1 MVACALTVMLSSLL
15 LIYKQAE
22 NRMNHMMKRRYEGI
36 VTQVGRSYTE
46 LFDKSVQLVDLL
58 ANQLDT
64 SFDIRA
70 FHESNSHVESV
81 KESMLPFME
90 SVSRNENI
98 RSLYIYFNPSL
109 TGRPNDIWLNDENF
123 DNDFVRLR
131 QVPVDY
137 FDTYSSDKAWYFK
150 TINSEGGLWIA
161 PHYNAVFNSEE
172 LLFSYNQ
179 AVYKKDLLI
188 AVVGVE
194 LSSKNLEKIAE
205 NFFVNCKCHMW
216 VADSTGRL
224 VYHPLELGYQSI
236 EDYCGYLDLSE
247 MTMGQVA
254 TFSGKSEETIK
265 LVRIEND
272 WIVGTTFFNSMLNK
286 HTEEMKRILTIM
298 IVLSVGLMVG
308 TAFFISRKI
317 SDSLKRLTKEVE
329 LIESGTY
336 EGNIS
341 EEILNQ
347 KSDIGHLALS
357 IFKMVES
364 KKNTYKEV
372 GKQRDE
378 IIQLYEETYAINAD
392 LENTLFQKEQ
402 LYDDLNIMFKKL
414 EDANK
419 KLENRVNE
427 RTEELNEKN
436 RALEGALKENK
447 KNNRNLR
454 KLNKDLEKSIKD
466 LTLAQKRLVESEKM
480 VALGNMVSGIAHEIN
495 TPLGV
500 SLTATSYVLD
510 QIRELEDEM
519 LSLSDEELIE
529 LMGEVEES
537 SQIIYDSLRRS
548 IELMS
553 SFKEIAVNQHSNEKL
568 AFDLLEYTHTVTR
581 SLKHE
586 YTQVVER
593 LDIEIP
599 SGIEVY
605 SYPGAYSQVITNLI
619 LNSIKH
625 GFEGIED
632 GHISIRAIKHKDHI
646 FLTYKDDGVGIKKTH
661 LKKIFEPFF
670 TTSRA
675 NGGTGLGL
683 SVVYNLVNTSLNG
696 EIECLSEAGQGTQFN
711 ISFPV
716 NVEHG
721 EIKE

>member
-1 MVACALTVMLSSLL
+1 MTY
-15 LIYKQAE
+15 IT
-22 NRMNHMMKRRYEGI
+22 KRRYEDI
-36 VTQVGRSYTE
+36 VNQVGRSYAE
-46 LFDKSVQLVDLL
+46 HFEESVQLVNLL
-58 ANQLDT
+58 AGQLDT
-64 SFDIRA
+64 YFDVDA
-70 FHESNSHVESV
+70 YYKANTHVESV
-81 KESMLPFME
+81 KESILPFMKNI
-90 SVSRNENI
+90 SHNKNI
-98 RSLYIYFNPSL
+98 RSLYVYFNPSL
-109 TGRPNDIWLNDENF
+109 TGRPNDIWLNDQDSNNEF
-123 DNDFVRLR
+123 IRLS

-137 FDTYSSDKAWYFK
+137 FDEYSSDKAWYFK
-150 TINSEGGLWIA
+150 TINSDEGVWIP

-179 AVYKKDLLI
+179 AVFKENMLI
-188 AVVGVE
+188 AVVGIE
-194 LSSKNLEKIAE
+194 LSTSNLEKIAK
-205 NFFVNCKCHMW
+205 NFIMNCDCQMW
-216 VADSTGRL
+216 VADNTGRL
-224 VYHPLELGYQSI
+224 VFHPLDLGYQSMD
-236 EDYCGYLDLSE
+236 DYFGYLDLSAVKI
-247 MTMGQVA
+247 GQVG
-254 TFSGKSEETIK
+254 TFAGKGNETIK
-265 LVRIEND
+265 VIRLEND
-272 WIVGTTFFNSMLNK
+272 WLIGTTFFNSMLSK

-298 IVLSVGLMVG
+298 IVISVGLMVG
-308 TAFFISRKI
+308 TSLFISRKI
-317 SDSLKRLTKEVE
+317 SDPLERLTNEVE

-341 EEILNQ
+341 EDILNQ

-357 IFKMVES
+357 IFNMVES

-419 KLENRVNE
+419 ELENRVNE

-436 RALEGALKENK
+436 KALEGALKENK

-466 LTLAQKRLVESEKM
+466 LTLAQERLVESEKM

-553 SFKEIAVNQHSNEKL
+553 SFKEIAVNQHSNERL

-586 YTQVVER
+586 YSQVVER

-605 SYPGAYSQVITNLI
+605 SYPGAYSQVITNLVM
-619 LNSIKH
+619 NSIKH
-625 GFEGIED
+625 GFESIEN
-632 GHISIRAIKHKDHI
+632 GHISIKAIKDKEDI
-646 FLTYKDDGVGIKKTH
+646 TLIYKDDGVGIKKTH
-661 LKKIFEPFF
+661 LKKVFEPFF
-670 TTSRA
+670 TTKRA

-683 SVVYNLVNTSLNG
+683 SIVYNLVNTSLMG
-696 EIECLSEAGQGTQFN
+696 EIECLSQVGKGTQFN

-716 NVEHG
+716 NVEHA